1 MALFTDG
8 PPCSIED
15 LTAQDSQLLSV
26 ANVEGIDVTQK
37 LGLAHGEL
45 GLELYTLLTR
55 MSYVDQL
62 LWLSP
67 KPQLD
72 TVAVTP
78 ALKLW
83 HSYRTLEMV
92 YADAYNSQLNDRYAG
107 KRDQYHESARWA
119 REKLSQNGLGIVQV
133 PMARAVTPVVNV
145 MVGAIPDGT
154 YYVTMA
160 WVNQAGEEGASA
172 EPAVITT
179 TGSTVVVQVG
189 GPVPRNATGWNIYL
203 GGAPDSMVRQNAVP
217 VPAGENWI
225 QPNSLV
231 GSGPRP
237 GHGQKPSYLQPIPRV
252 IQRG

>member
-15 LTAQDSQLLSV
+15 LSAQDSQLLNV

-37 LGLAHGEL
+37 LELAHEEL
-45 GLELYTLLTR
+45 GLDLYTLLTR

-62 LWLSP
+62 LWISP

-83 HSYRTLEMV
+83 HAFRTLEMV
-92 YADAYNSQLNDRYAG
+92 YGDAYNSQLNDRYAG
-107 KRDQYHESARWA
+107 KRDQYHERAAWA
-119 REKLSQNGLGIVQV
+119 KDKLSQNGLGIVQ
-133 PMARAVTPVVNV
+133 TPVAKARTPEVESA
-145 MVGAIPDGT
+145 VGAIPDGT

-160 WVNQAGEEGASA
+160 WVNHTGEEGASA
-172 EPAVITT
+172 EPAVITA
-179 TGSTVVVQVG
+179 TGSTMAVQTSG
-189 GPVPRNATGWNIYL
+189 AVPRNATGWNVYV
-203 GGAPDSMVRQNAVP
+203 GAAPDAMARQNAVP
-217 VPAGENWI
+217 VPTGQQWVQPSSVNSAGP
-225 QPNSLV
+225 QP
-231 GSGPRP
+231 GR
-237 GHGQKPSYLQPIPRV
+237 GQKPSYLQPIPRM